1 MMLSVSTSTIEQ
13 RVRFSDLSR
22 DSKAVAQATERGPVT
37 ITRRDG
43 EALVLMRKSQADAD
57 RDGLVLASQIIAAA
71 VTDWPRSFAARLR
84 DPFPWML
91 FLSDA
96 AQEQL
101 ADELVATARACASV
115 ARFEPLATV
124 IHAWQSTAEAHAAG
138 WAADDYDWLDTP
150 VDVERP
156 DPQG

>member
-1 MMLSVSTSTIEQ
+1 MDAPTIEQ

-22 DSKAVAQATERGPVT
+22 DSKAVAEAAERGPVT

-43 EALVLMRKSQADAD
+43 EALVLMLKSEADAD
-57 RDGLVLASQIIAAA
+57 RAGLALASQIIAVA
-71 VTDWPRSFAARLR
+71 VTDWPDSFAARLR
-84 DPFPWML
+84 GPFPWML
-91 FLSDA
+91 FLSET
-96 AQEQL
+96 AQEEF
-101 ADELVATARACASV
+101 AAELVETARACASI

-138 WAADDYDWLDTP
+138 WTGDGYDWLDSP

-156 DPQG
+156 GAGDQV